1 MTPDTAKVILL
12 SMVLFQL
19 LYQKSSSSGSSW
31 KSSQLYSDQV
41 QELSG
46 NVAAACKRPAGK
58 RREECEGGDTGTDRW
73 ARRTRAFHNQ
83 TTEGAQLLTPGFCQ
97 NSENILMTHFLL
109 QPCLVPFLKKSLP
122 YLQQSLAMRE
132 LTIEGV
138 NPPNAS
144 QVLIPMSTL
153 KT

>member
-1 MTPDTAKVILL
+1 MGQQMTPDTAKVILL

-58 RREECEGGDTGTDRW
+58 RREECEGVDTGW
-73 ARRTRAFHNQ
+73 FL
-83 TTEGAQLLTPGFCQ
+83 EFGFR
-97 NSENILMTHFLL
+97 
-109 QPCLVPFLKKSLP
+109 
-122 YLQQSLAMRE
+122 YLRE
-132 LTIEGV
+132 
-138 NPPNAS
+138 
-144 QVLIPMSTL
+144 
-153 KT
+153 